1 MKRLNIPYPIGLSVS
16 KYERDKNYTIT
27 GNLAEK
33 YRFRDFDG
41 AYDFEEYIKKH
52 VDSEGIQFDSE
63 YCQFFAYAKS
73 EKRAKKFAQDITDWF
88 EKVKELIA

>member
-16 KYERDKNYTIT
+16 KYEGDKNYTIT

-33 YRFRDFDG
+33 YRIRDFDG

-52 VDSEGIQFDSE
+52 VDCEGIISIPSTVNSLLTLNRRRGQRSLP
-63 YCQFFAYAKS
+63 
-73 EKRAKKFAQDITDWF
+73 RI
-88 EKVKELIA
+88 